1 LFFIIYLLI
10 INSQVLAIYSKT
22 LIDELKL
29 RYIEKS
35 LNIKEELRE
44 NIKSQGTF
52 SITLDAWTGI
62 NQKAFLGI
70 TM

>member
-1 LFFIIYLLI
+1 MLY
-10 INSQVLAIYSKT
+10 SRVPAIYSKT
-22 LIDELKL
+22 LTDELKL
-29 RYIEKS
+29 RYVEKC

>member
-1 LFFIIYLLI
+1 L
-10 INSQVLAIYSKT
+10 S
-22 LIDELKL
+22 
-29 RYIEKS
+29 YIEKS
-35 LNIKEELRE
+35 LNIKEELQE
-44 NIKSQGTF
+44 NINSQGTF

>member
-1 LFFIIYLLI
+1 M
-10 INSQVLAIYSKT
+10 
-22 LIDELKL
+22 DELNL
-29 RYIEKS
+29 SYIEKS
-35 LNIKEELRE
+35 LNIKKELQE
-44 NIKSQGTF
+44 NIKSQGSF

>member
-1 LFFIIYLLI
+1 MSSSYTI
-10 INSQVLAIYSKT
+10 SK
-22 LIDELKL
+22 
-29 RYIEKS
+29 RV
-35 LNIKEELRE
+35 LNIKEELKE
-44 NIKSQGTF
+44 NINSQGTF